1 LTRPRIKIAI
11 IILALFIAFTPGC
24 SSKKKDSAA
33 KKPDMAAQ
41 QKPPSQM
48 KSLLS
53 DIENIIVD
61 LGKKIEMEK
70 KPGQQESTGQSQ
82 GSSQQAGQQGQG
94 QSQSGQSQSGQDQS
108 QQNQNQSEN
117 TAGSNTSSGKQM
129 NSWQTEEKALK
140 NIHKNWNALEPEA
153 VKAGLGISERK
164 SFEQALDQ
172 LTLEISQ
179 QKKKSSL
186 MAAIELY
193 GQYANLAQVFKT
205 TVPADFYKSKYEIMG
220 ASAEAANGEWLKA
233 KERLLKIKEYWNSF
247 KVQAK
252 IKDEK
257 LMSQTDFS
265 IDDLEQAI
273 NSQQIDTLMIKTEI
287 ALSNLKQLEKALSS
301 QNNSQ

>member
-1 LTRPRIKIAI
+1 MTRPRFKIAI
-11 IILALFIAFTPGC
+11 IILALFIVFTPGC

-33 KKPDMAAQ
+33 KKPDIAAQ
-41 QKPPSQM
+41 QKPPSEM

-53 DIENIIVD
+53 DIESIIVD
-61 LGKKIEMEK
+61 LGKKLEIEK
-70 KPGQQESTGQSQ
+70 KPGQQESAGQSQ
-82 GSSQQAGQQGQG
+82 GSSQQSGQQGE
-94 QSQSGQSQSGQDQS
+94 GQSQSGQDQS
-108 QQNQNQSEN
+108 QQNQNQSGK
-117 TAGSNTSSGKQM
+117 TAGSNNSIGKQM

-140 NIHKNWNALEPEA
+140 NIHKNWNTLEPEA
-153 VKAGLGISERK
+153 VKAGLGIVERK

-220 ASAEAANGEWLKA
+220 ASAEAANGEWPKA

-257 LMSQTDFS
+257 RMSQTDFS

-273 NSQQIDTLMIKTEI
+273 NSQQIDTLIIKTEI
-287 ALSNLKQLEKALSS
+287 TLNNLKQLEKALSS
-301 QNNSQ
+301 ENSSQKS